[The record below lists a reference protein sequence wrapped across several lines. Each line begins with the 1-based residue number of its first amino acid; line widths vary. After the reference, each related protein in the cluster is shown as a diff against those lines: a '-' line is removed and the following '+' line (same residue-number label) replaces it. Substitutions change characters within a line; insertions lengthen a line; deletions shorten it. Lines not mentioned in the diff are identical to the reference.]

1 MEATWRAT
9 YTLEQALQILG
20 KRWGEATKT
29 HIDIDAVLNGA
40 ALKEKSKSGASH
52 DVQQVFAMYAPPAPF
67 VGGSPYVLLIVAFTG
82 LALFLAGL
90 YTLMPSAE
98 GATAAADEASL
109 LTKFETLIKS
119 RKVVILEDL
128 AADFKM
134 SGQAVRERLE
144 ALIEMKR
151 LDGVLDDRGKFIYIT
166 PEEFDAVAAYV
177 HEQGRIS
184 VSALAAA
191 SNSLVRLTPDEAAV
205 AALEMDAVE
214 ADDDE
219 AAGAADGVQAK

>member
-82 LALFLAGL
+82 LALFLARL

-109 LTKFETLIKS
+109 LTMT
-119 RKVVILEDL
+119 
-128 AADFKM
+128 AQHTA
-134 SGQAVRERLE
+134 GH
-144 ALIEMKR
+144 
-151 LDGVLDDRGKFIYIT
+151 T
-166 PEEFDAVAAYV
+166 AVAR
-177 HEQGRIS
+177 G
-184 VSALAAA
+184 LAAA
-191 SNSLVRLTPDEAAV
+191 DTTQSSSAPLAGSCPLLKIVDLRRSKLITDASI
-205 AALEMDAVE
+205 AALK
-214 ADDDE
+214 
-219 AAGAADGVQAK
+219 AALSDVLVYWP